1 MSGIDAADVIVD
13 LLRRGHAVQFRVHG
27 DSMHPVIRAEDV
39 VHVEPALPFG
49 VGDVVL
55 TLAERGL
62 TAHRVVSVRGEV
74 VVTRGDNVADLD
86 PPLDRSRI
94 LGVVTYTERN
104 AQHLGVRRRG
114 AAALVLRIRRWMR
127 KRL

>member
-39 VHVEPALPFG
+39 VHVEPSLPFAI
-49 VGDVVL
+49 GDVVL
-55 TLAERGL
+55 TQAERGL
-62 TAHRVVSVRGEV
+62 TTHRVVSVRGNV
-74 VVTRGDNVADLD
+74 VVTRGDNVADAD
-86 PPLDRSRI
+86 PPLDRSRV
-94 LGVVTYTERN
+94 LGVVTYAERN
-104 AQHLGVRRRG
+104 ARHLGVRRRG
-114 AAALVLRIRRWMR
+114 AAALVLRIRRWIR